1 MKNETATILDTSAFI
16 HGYGVNFQEKY
27 YTVPSVKKEIKSE
40 INKLKYE
47 NSIKSGYL
55 KELTPDS
62 KYTSKINS
70 FVMNEGEEG
79 SLSPTD
85 IQILALAQ
93 QLKTT
98 GMIPIVVTD
107 DYSIQNILSKL
118 NIRHKSLTTK
128 GINRKVRW
136 LIYCPGC
143 RRNYQKFTSDRK
155 CPVCGTELNRKPKNK
170 ESI

>member
-1 MKNETATILDTSAFI
+1 MKNKTVTILDTSAFI
-16 HGYGVNFQEKY
+16 HGYGVNFQERY

-47 NSIKSGYL
+47 NSIRSGYL

-62 KYTSKINS
+62 KHISKISS
-70 FVMNEGEEG
+70 FVMNEGEAG
-79 SLSPTD
+79 SLSLTD

-93 QLKTT
+93 QLKYT
-98 GMIPIVVTD
+98 GMTPIVVTD

-118 NIRHKSLTTK
+118 SIRHKSLTTR
-128 GINRKVRW
+128 GIIRKVSW

-143 RRNYQKFTSDRK
+143 RRNYHKFTSDRK
-155 CPVCGTELNRKPKNK
+155 CPVCGTELNRKPKK
-170 ESI
+170 KSVI